1 MTAYYLEGNN
11 IAWLNG
17 VCLFLIVIG
26 FLCTLTKFII
36 PKNFSA
42 NEYRLYLGF
51 WRYDSFGCDRHGCH
65 FYQ

>member
-26 FLCTLTKFII
+26 FC
-36 PKNFSA
+36 A
-42 NEYRLYLGF
+42 R
-51 WRYDSFGCDRHGCH
+51 
-65 FYQ
+65 

>member
-36 PKNFSA
+36 PKKFLC
-42 NEYRLYLGF
+42 E
-51 WRYDSFGCDRHGCH
+51 
-65 FYQ
+65 